1 MAVNTFVNIEMV
13 SGFEEAL
20 EKSTTFQQFMEK
32 MEELKT
38 ARKYVE
44 MKIAVLKVART
55 RITVQTNES

>member
-38 ARKYVE
+38 A
-44 MKIAVLKVART
+44 VLKVART